1 MASESE
7 SKGGESRKTEI
18 LRRILALTH
27 QEVLLV
33 DLDGLAGL
41 LGEKERLIE
50 SLRRVDE
57 ELAGAAADDSAAVAE
72 REEQARLLGI
82 VLENEA
88 AVEARIASERERL
101 RGELRALERETRMR
115 KYLERPSARRIKV
128 DLTR

>member
-1 MASESE
+1 LASESE

>member
-57 ELAGAAADDSAAVAE
+57 ELAGAAADDPAAVAE